1 MALIGWIGNINGN
14 SFHKGTGIK
23 REEIKTPCLLR
34 NDGPNP
40 LHDGNFSLLKTPKL
54 GNVLGIPFVKYQQY
68 FWGHWSGPI
77 YDRDRNSPTFGE
89 LLSIG
94 EFEKTSTAQESN
106 WNGCNYNAP
115 RDERT
120 GASPDTTVLDP
131 FEGTQTLID
140 QANSFSNSDNTT
152 RNLIIA
158 AVAIGILTL
167 VITINVK

>member
-1 MALIGWIGNINGN
+1 MGLIL
-14 SFHKGTGIK
+14 FTMVH
-23 REEIKTPCLLR
+23 
-34 NDGPNP
+34 
-40 LHDGNFSLLKTPKL
+40 FSLLKTPKL
-54 GNVLGIPFVKYQQY
+54 GNGFRNSICKVSAVFLGQIGQRL
-68 FWGHWSGPI
+68 PI
-77 YDRDRNSPTFGE
+77 YDNDRNSQTFGE